1 MKSGFI
7 QRNTTSRVVFGAGSV
22 AGLAAELETLGVRRP
37 LVVSG
42 RRTAR
47 SSLHAA
53 VRQALTAVPALYFD
67 GVPAHSSVATINDLV
82 TVARREAVDGLIAV
96 GGGSASDSAKAT
108 ALLLAEGGRLE
119 DHATRFTPPDQLIV
133 PTLAAPKLPIIALP
147 CTASAAEVT
156 PSLGIRGNDGHKL
169 LFTDPQLAARLI
181 IIDPAASHDVPVAL
195 LLSTG
200 VNGLAHCLE
209 GLYSSQRC
217 PASTALALHA
227 ITLFNRCLPALAESP
242 DDIGLRGDL
251 LAAANLS
258 GQVLLNARTCL
269 HHAIC
274 HVLGAH
280 AGIAHGDAN
289 AVMLPEA
296 IAFNADAAPAE
307 LAAAARAC
315 GLAGDNAASLID
327 HLRGLQQRLGVP
339 KRLGDLG
346 VRRVD
351 LPQLAE
357 HVMHERGL
365 FFNPRRVR
373 DAGDILNLLERV
385 F

>member
-1 MKSGFI
+1 MTAGFI
-7 QRNTTSRVVFGAGSV
+7 QRNPASRVVFGAGSV
-22 AGLAAELETLGVRRP
+22 ARLAAELRALGVHRP
-37 LVVSG
+37 LVASG

-47 SSLHAA
+47 SALHAA
-53 VRQALTAVPALYFD
+53 VRQALTTLPARYFD

-82 TVARREAVDGLIAV
+82 TIARREAVDGLVAV

-119 DHATRFTPPDQLIV
+119 DHASRFTPPDQLVV
-133 PTLAAPKLPIIALP
+133 PVLPAPKLPIVALP

-156 PSLGIRGNDGHKL
+156 PSLGVRGNDGYKL

-200 VNGLAHCLE
+200 INGLAHCLE

-227 ITLFNRCLPALAESP
+227 IALFNRCLPALAESP

-280 AGIAHGDAN
+280 AGSAHGDAN
-289 AVMLPEA
+289 AVMLPAA
-296 IAFNADAAPAE
+296 IAFNADAAPVE

-315 GLAGDNAASLID
+315 GLAEETAASLIE
-327 HLRGLQQRLGVP
+327 HLRSLQQRLGVP
-339 KRLGDLG
+339 TRLGQLG
-346 VRRVD
+346 VRRD
-351 LPQLAE
+351 QLPHLAE
-357 HVMHERGL
+357 QVMHERGL

-373 DAGDILNLLERV
+373 DANDILNLLERV